1 MGINERF
8 QAIIDSEFN
17 GNKRSFAKA
26 IGVSPTVIENVV
38 GTRKGKP
45 SFDVL
50 SKVCAI
56 ENISEKWL
64 LTGQGEMFKQR
75 SDTGQVLAKSTENTS
90 ASHYKAG
97 RLDQYTPG
105 AIPLVSIQAV
115 GGFSGSDFS
124 IEENDIKSYYV
135 IPKFRN
141 LNVDFM
147 IELTGDSMTPQICTG
162 DIIACSI
169 IRNSKFIQWN
179 KIHLLATA
187 DQGLIVKRLNQ
198 SSDPDC
204 LLAVSNNP
212 NYPPFDIPKD
222 EVLGIARVVGVIH
235 LE

>member
-1 MGINERF
+1 MTINERIEM
-8 QAIIDSEFN
+8 IIDSLFDGKKSAFASAIN
-17 GNKRSFAKA
+17 TTPSVIDNIVGKRKS
-26 IGVSPTVIENVV
+26 
-38 GTRKGKP
+38 KP
-45 SFDVL
+45 SFDIVNKI
-50 SKVCAI
+50 STI
-56 ENISEKWL
+56 EDVNIEWL
-64 LTGQGEMFKQR
+64 ITGRGEMFKQG
-75 SDTGQVLAKSTENTS
+75 SDTTQALVKQTESTS

-97 RLDQYTPG
+97 RLDQCTPE
-105 AIPLVSIQAV
+105 AIPLVSTQAV
-115 GGFSGSDFS
+115 GGFFGPDFS
-124 IEENDIKSYYV
+124 IEKSDIKSYYV

-147 IELTGDSMTPQICTG
+147 IELTGDSMTPQICAG
-162 DIIACSI
+162 DIVACSI

-179 KIHLLATA
+179 KTHLLATA

-212 NYPPFDIPKD
+212 SYPPFDIPKD